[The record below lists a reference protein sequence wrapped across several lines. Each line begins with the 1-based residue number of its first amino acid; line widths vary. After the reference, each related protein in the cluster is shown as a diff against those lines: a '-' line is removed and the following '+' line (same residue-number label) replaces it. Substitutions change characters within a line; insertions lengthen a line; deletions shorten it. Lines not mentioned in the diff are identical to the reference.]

1 MQNSHK
7 ILKSVFY
14 NTILVQIKNTKG
26 DFFLSLTKLFP
37 ELKLCATV
45 LKGNAHPGDK
55 SNWATYIGI

>member
-55 SNWATYIGI
+55 SN